1 MRFARFALPLQAKQT
16 YEQMK
21 NVRIVLALVLAAV
34 LLGACG
40 KKKQSDDIIAP
51 KVVEETPKEPVRSQE
66 YNDDRHVE
74 WLGKDYHV
82 SIHRHASDSLPMV
95 QDENGQ
101 KFVDNVFML
110 VVQRSDG
117 SVFFQQKFT
126 KSQLVQYLDD
136 QYKEQGIFEG
146 LVFDQVDGDYLRFG
160 ASVGIPQSDEY
171 IPLVFRLSKTGVL
184 QITRDTQ
191 MDTTP
196 EQGPSSEDI

>member
-66 YNDDRHVE
+66 YNDDRQVE

-171 IPLVFRLSKTGVL
+171 IPLVFRLSKTGAL

>member
-1 MRFARFALPLQAKQT
+1 
-16 YEQMK
+16 MK
-21 NVRIVLALVLAAV
+21 NVRILLVLLLAAV

-51 KVVEETPKEPVRSQE
+51 KVVEETPKDPVKLQE

-82 SIHRHASDSLPMV
+82 SIHRHAADSLPMV
-95 QDENGQ
+95 QDETGQ
-101 KFVDNVFML
+101 KFVDNVFTL

-117 SVFFQQKFT
+117 SMFFQRKFT
-126 KSQLVQYLDD
+126 KAQLTQFLDD
-136 QYKEQGIFEG
+136 QYKEQGLFEG
-146 LVFDQVDGDYLRFG
+146 LVFDKVDGDYLQFG

-171 IPLVFRLSKTGVL
+171 IPLVFRLSRMGTM

>member
-171 IPLVFRLSKTGVL
+171 IPLVFRLSKTGAL

>member
-66 YNDDRHVE
+66 YNDDRQVE

-171 IPLVFRLSKTGVL
+171 IPLVFRLSKTGAL
-184 QITRDTQ
+184 QIPRDRQ